1 MRSVSSL
8 AVVSLVS
15 ALVACAPEGSSA
27 YVSFN
32 VPPDESCL
40 VQPSS
45 DIFIASGLWDIGRT
59 NAANDFCKR
68 PYFLHLIVNSSLK
81 ANARDST
88 GRAEPNVLQITE
100 ADVRLLDEEKNTIHF
115 KVKKGDTADD
125 PARPNPF
132 RVQTANSLPP
142 SSGRDPSKGVVSIE
156 AIPKAYADK
165 LTDFVSHKVLVEVQ
179 IFGTTTGDV
188 DIDFKPFVFPVSICR
203 GCLSICQT
211 TVTATGADLIGTGCN
226 DNGAQDGRYC
236 VDPNEGCVDTEP

>member
-32 VPPDESCL
+32 VPPDSSCI

-45 DIFIASGLWDIGRT
+45 DIFIASGTWDIGRT
-59 NAANDFCKR
+59 KSTTDFCKH
-68 PYFLHLIVNSSLK
+68 PYFMHLIVNSSLK

-88 GRAEPNVLQITE
+88 GRAEPNVLQINE
-100 ADVRLLDEEKNTIHF
+100 ADVRLMDKEKQTINF
-115 KVKKGDTADD
+115 LKTDKTPDA
-125 PARPNPF
+125 ARPNPF
-132 RVQTANSLPP
+132 RVQTANTLPP
-142 SSGRDPSKGVVSIE
+142 SAGRDPSRGVVSVE
-156 AIPKAYADK
+156 AIPRAYADK
-165 LTDFVSHKVLVEVQ
+165 LNSFVDDKVLVEVQ

-203 GCLSICQT
+203 GCLSPC
-211 TVTATGADLIGTGCN
+211 VATITKLGIDPYGDNCADN
-226 DNGAQDGRYC
+226 AAQDGRVC
-236 VDPNEGCVDTEP
+236 VDPSEDCDDSDSN